1 VKWLSYSQL
10 MSKNGTKSKKHH
22 FVPQA
27 QLRHFACDARRK
39 TIWVF
44 DKSTDRSWPGAI
56 GDTGSENH
64 FNTVEL
70 KTGRWNFE
78 DIFQDVD
85 NRSAQ
90 LISKIIEQKSVAK
103 ITESD
108 RTALS
113 DLIATQILRTHFTR
127 TSPLHIAKEIRG
139 IISSLGYNPDDAPS
153 LAMPNDS
160 SLRLGAVKSFLE
172 REDITRSMAR
182 LNPALFA
189 AGTGQQFVLS
199 DHPVT
204 ITNAFPYGDVGL
216 DSHGIMVVLPI
227 SPKFAVVLVCPTVI
241 ERYMAIDQVGLETE
255 QRARMERY
263 RNGFRFRTPIE
274 IQATELSGWN
284 NRQVGQSARF
294 LYSAT
299 DGFKFARD
307 ILDGDPELRQVKTHV
322 HLGKMGSPPPRRN
335 GMPDGLHL
343 VIQGVDDHCMWQIE
357 EIDKSGEGLTART
370 KNIGLLGLVAQD
382 ARDIRVELY
391 DNGLATKSMS
401 AATIERFGNP
411 SEGWFRVVHRDSSL
425 RALMKK
431 IGIKSSN

>member
-1 VKWLSYSQL
+1 

-22 FVPQA
+22 YVPQA
-27 QLRHFACDARRK
+27 QLRHFACDTRRK

-56 GDTGSENH
+56 SNTGSENH

-78 DIFQDVD
+78 DIFHDVD

-103 ITESD
+103 ITEND

-113 DLIATQILRTHFTR
+113 DLLATQILRTHFTR
-127 TSPLHIAKEIRG
+127 TSPLHIAKEIHG

-153 LAMPNDS
+153 MAMPSDS

-182 LNPALFA
+182 LIPALFA

-204 ITNAFPYGDVGL
+204 ITNAFPFGDVGL
-216 DSHGIMVVLPI
+216 DSHGIMVLLPI
-227 SPKFAVVLVCPTVI
+227 SPKLAVVLVCPTVI
-241 ERYMAIDQVGLETE
+241 ERYKTTDLLELRTE
-255 QRARMERY
+255 QRARMECY
-263 RNGFRFRTPIE
+263 RDGFRLGSPIE
-274 IQATELSGWN
+274 IQASELSGWN
-284 NRQVGQSARF
+284 DRQVGQSTRF
-294 LYSAT
+294 LYSAI
-299 DGFKFARD
+299 DDFEFARK
-307 ILDGDPELRQVKTHV
+307 ILDGNPELKQVKTHV
-322 HLGKMGSPPPRRN
+322 HLGKMGGPPPRRN
-335 GMPDGLHL
+335 GMPEGLHL

-370 KNIGLLGLVAQD
+370 TNIGLLGLVAQD

-391 DNGLATKSMS
+391 DNGLAIKSMS

-411 SEGWFRVVHRDSSL
+411 PEGWFRVVHNDSSL
-425 RALMKK
+425 RALMMK
-431 IGIKSSN
+431 IGMKSSS